1 MIIHRIALAQKTLGI
16 IKSGHYDYKNQTVAV
31 SDAIRRSVEAT
42 FSIAPDDWDSILE
55 KAQTMNRPPQDMLV
69 TLKNCTTLAALLEAS
84 EGTKVGLL
92 NFASAK
98 NPGGGFLTG
107 AQAQEESLARTSA
120 LYATLT
126 KDMAMYQYNRQQTSY
141 LYSDYMIYSPD
152 VPFWMDDQGQP
163 LERPVFADVITSPAP
178 NLGAML
184 QNKRLSE
191 IPLIAS
197 VLKSRIEKVLAI
209 AQLQA
214 VDTLVLGA
222 WGCGVF
228 RNDPDMV
235 AQLFKTVIESKY
247 KNAFEKI
254 VFAVLDTSKAQ
265 PIYTA
270 FQRHFGSSATL

>member
-120 LYATLT
+120 
-126 KDMAMYQYNRQQTSY
+126 S
-141 LYSDYMIYSPD
+141 ISPI
-152 VPFWMDDQGQP
+152 
-163 LERPVFADVITSPAP
+163 R
-178 NLGAML
+178 
-184 QNKRLSE
+184 K
-191 IPLIAS
+191 
-197 VLKSRIEKVLAI
+197 
-209 AQLQA
+209 
-214 VDTLVLGA
+214 
-222 WGCGVF
+222 
-228 RNDPDMV
+228 
-235 AQLFKTVIESKY
+235 
-247 KNAFEKI
+247 
-254 VFAVLDTSKAQ
+254 
-265 PIYTA
+265 
-270 FQRHFGSSATL
+270 

>member
-1 MIIHRIALAQKTLGI
+1 MIIHRIALAQKTLNI
-16 IKSGHYDYKNQTVAV
+16 IKSGHYDYKNQPVAV
-31 SDAIRRSVEAT
+31 GDAIRRSVEAT
-42 FSIAPDDWDSILE
+42 FSVAPDDWDSILE
-55 KAQTMNRPPQDMLV
+55 KAQPTNRPQRATSV
-69 TLKNCTTLAALLEAS
+69 TLKNCTTLAALLEAPQ
-84 EGTKVGLL
+84 GAKVGLL

-126 KDMAMYQYNRQQTSY
+126 KDMALYQYNRQQKGY

-191 IPLIAS
+191 IPLIAP
-197 VLKSRIEKVLAI
+197 VLKSRIAKVLAI

-247 KNAFEKI
+247 PNTFEKI
-254 VFAVLDTSKAQ
+254 IFAVLDGSEAK
-265 PIYTA
+265 PIFGA
-270 FQRHFGSSATL
+270 FQRHFGSFAAL